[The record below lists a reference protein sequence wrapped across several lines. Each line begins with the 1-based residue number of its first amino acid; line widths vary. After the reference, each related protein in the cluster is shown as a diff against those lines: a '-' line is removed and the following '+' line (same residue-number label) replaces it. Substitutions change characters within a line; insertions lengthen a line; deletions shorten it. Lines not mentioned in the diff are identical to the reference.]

1 MLAINKLNCFQ
12 CTIGNICA
20 YTHTVKNGSFSP
32 AESTDMLGLYIA
44 NFSSYTKTGEANDP

>member
-1 MLAINKLNCFQ
+1 MLAINWLNGFQ
-12 CTIGNICA
+12 CTISNTCA
-20 YTHTVKNGSFSP
+20 YTHAVKNGSFSP